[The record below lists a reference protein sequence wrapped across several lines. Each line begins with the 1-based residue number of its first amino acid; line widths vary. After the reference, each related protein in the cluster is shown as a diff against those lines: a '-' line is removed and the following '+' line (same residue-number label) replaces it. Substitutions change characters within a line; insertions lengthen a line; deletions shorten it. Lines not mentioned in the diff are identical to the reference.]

1 MRSDL
6 RFRVAREQ
14 GQPASRGVH
23 RFPIGRAF
31 LRGIVAAACVAGAQ
45 GAAAQAFHDAA
56 PATPAAA
63 ENTDLGDVPFFN
75 SARTTWGG
83 LRASSAAPLDVA
95 YASHALNV
103 SAGIERDD
111 PGARF
116 GACVAYRVLCDTAR
130 GAVERG
136 YASRFDYGLA
146 SALPATGVQ
155 PAFAPGPAD
164 LASAEPFTLAQPDRG
179 TRAGA
184 IVGSLH
190 ASLARADLPAGVAAQ
205 IVRMLAGRIDP
216 KQRGAHGDTFRVAF
230 EPDHDATRPGRVR
243 VTALDVRFRGQRVA
257 AVWFAAQAGS
267 PGAYYDL
274 DGMPLAGARFAMP
287 VAVTRISSPFGG
299 RVHPVSGARHV
310 HSGVDLAAPAG
321 RAVHASERGVVTF
334 IGTEPRG
341 YGKYVVI
348 RHDGGYA
355 SYYAHLSA
363 FEPTLRTGAR
373 VMRGQCVG
381 AVGST
386 GTATGPHLH
395 FEVRR
400 HARLVDPIELVHA
413 ARAAKLKGA
422 QRVAFNR
429 VARDARVQLASAT
442 FAQPVALSKAVAPQ
456 AG

>member
-56 PATPAAA
+56 PAASAAA

-155 PAFAPGPAD
+155 PAFAPGPVD
-164 LASAEPFTLAQPDRG
+164 LASAEPFMLAQPDRG

-287 VAVTRISSPFGG
+287 VAVTRISSKFGA
-299 RVHPVSGARHV
+299 RVHPMSGARHV

-373 VMRGQCVG
+373 VMRGQRVG

-429 VARDARVQLASAT
+429 VARDARMQLASAT
-442 FAQPVALSKAVAPQ
+442 WAQPLAMSTYSASR